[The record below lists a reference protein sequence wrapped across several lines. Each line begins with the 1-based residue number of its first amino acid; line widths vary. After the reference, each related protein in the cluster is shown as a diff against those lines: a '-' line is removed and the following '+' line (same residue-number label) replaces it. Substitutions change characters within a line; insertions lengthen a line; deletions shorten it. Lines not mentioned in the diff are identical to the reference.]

1 MTSIVKHILRNIME
15 KKLRTVI
22 VLLTILLATAITFIG
37 LSLNNIINNTYL
49 TMLKG
54 AYGNSNIIVKRNN
67 DCAGYAFPG
76 SGGV

>member
-22 VLLTILLATAITFIG
+22 VLLTILLATAVILIG
-37 LSLNNIINNTYL
+37 LSLNNIINDTYL

-54 AYGNSNIIVKRNN
+54 DTGIRTL
-67 DCAGYAFPG
+67 
-76 SGGV
+76 